1 MIHNVTL
8 NQATESGL
16 PHCGAGAGVPQ
27 HPGYPRWRKL
37 LLLHAFHSLKPMS
50 EEMEAYYE
58 DRSEKWLE
66 SDKAQDFES
75 WMEQAQA
82 LVEELEALAQ
92 NMSVNLKPART
103 LQGASNPVEI
113 KLPLQVAQPLTK
125 SIESSRVV
133 GVTANRKH

>member
-1 MIHNVTL
+1 
-8 NQATESGL
+8 
-16 PHCGAGAGVPQ
+16 
-27 HPGYPRWRKL
+27 
-37 LLLHAFHSLKPMS
+37 MS

-125 SIESSRVV
+125 SIESSRVD
-133 GVTANRKH
+133 GGAAIQESGDRILKC